1 MITKFVY
8 IFYLDSVYMVS
19 YFKFVVLRQVY
30 HAVFVLFQT
39 SLLLN
44 VLLWCLF
51 YIILILNAAK
61 IKCAKNDVI

>member
-19 YFKFVVLRQVY
+19 FKFLVLRQVY